1 MHWGI
6 LLVILTAVLES
17 NRNQNTA
24 HQEQTKMPHIVFDKT
39 IDLDAL
45 HADFVPFVTMEPCII
60 KLNDFFLSKNKKV
73 ALVPTVV
80 IDEKNQQ
87 FLIEIFA
94 KEEKTTIRLYPGTD
108 PEKTDGVKTSL
119 GCMAKIIQKTS
130 PDLKIS
136 KTNIGEFIL

>member
-1 MHWGI
+1 
-6 LLVILTAVLES
+6 
-17 NRNQNTA
+17 
-24 HQEQTKMPHIVFDKT
+24 MPHIVFDKT
-39 IDLDAL
+39 IDLDTL
-45 HADFVPFVTMEPCII
+45 YADFAPFVTMEPCII

-73 ALVPTVV
+73 ALIPTVV

-119 GCMAKIIQKTS
+119 GYMAKIIQKMF

>member
-1 MHWGI
+1 
-6 LLVILTAVLES
+6 
-17 NRNQNTA
+17 
-24 HQEQTKMPHIVFDKT
+24 MPHIVFDKT

-45 HADFVPFVTMEPCII
+45 YADFAPFVTMKPCII

-119 GCMAKIIQKTS
+119 GYMAKIIQNAF

>member
-1 MHWGI
+1 
-6 LLVILTAVLES
+6 
-17 NRNQNTA
+17 
-24 HQEQTKMPHIVFDKT
+24 MPHIVFDKT
-39 IDLDAL
+39 IGLDTL
-45 HADFVPFVTMEPCII
+45 YADFIPFVRMEPCII
-60 KLNDFFLSKNKKV
+60 KLNDFFLSKTKKV

-108 PEKTDGVKTSL
+108 PEKTNGVKTSL
-119 GCMAKIIQKTS
+119 GCMAKIIQKKF

-136 KTNIGEFIL
+136 KTNIDEFIL